1 MESAS
6 RTSSM
11 MRSGRLTPNS
21 LATASRSRV
30 WSYNDTFTQ
39 TDLKGNVIWGNTRPD
54 GTADDVAATD
64 AQYRSTRFNSLGYN
78 LVGTA
83 GNEVDFTQEFNA
95 TGDQTGVTDAGL
107 GTLANNGGPTQT
119 HALLAGS
126 PAIDAGTCTVNP
138 RNGQHQVT
146 VTWESAVPGV
156 TLIHVVDG
164 RTVSR
169 QMNPTESGSWSTR
182 VKDPP
187 TYAMWGGENR
197 RDTSEELVAPG
208 GRCMQEMQK

>member
-1 MESAS
+1 M
-6 RTSSM
+6 
-11 MRSGRLTPNS
+11 
-21 LATASRSRV
+21 

-119 HALLAGS
+119 HALLSGS
-126 PAIDAGTCTVNP
+126 PALDTGTCTDHADDTVLTDQRGVIRPQGSACDIGAYELEEVTGPVFFSACTFTVNP
-138 RNGQHQVT
+138 RNGQH
-146 VTWESAVPGV
+146 
-156 TLIHVVDG
+156 
-164 RTVSR
+164 
-169 QMNPTESGSWSTR
+169 
-182 VKDPP
+182 
-187 TYAMWGGENR
+187 
-197 RDTSEELVAPG
+197 
-208 GRCMQEMQK
+208 